1 MRHAPSAQGDIGCR
15 LPCPGIER
23 VCRLVCEDQGSFMGG
38 HMASET
44 DSGSALPPSL
54 GRVLIASI
62 LAWLSIP
69 KTMYIQTAL
78 TQLIMPLLM
87 WSMLT
92 ITLLRASPEMKDILR
107 SGRSCL
113 SSGVSQSQELDSYYI
128 VAPFVL

>member
-1 MRHAPSAQGDIGCR
+1 
-15 LPCPGIER
+15 
-23 VCRLVCEDQGSFMGG
+23 
-38 HMASET
+38 MASET